1 MDRATQHL
9 YREAPFPFTNFRA
22 GQRELARSVYR
33 AVQNKF
39 NLFVEAPTGMGKT
52 LATLYAA
59 IKALPL
65 ISDGK
70 IFYVTAKTPGRFAAQ
85 DALQKLRDTGVQVR
99 SVSLTAKA
107 KIRFAADPSGCDAGT
122 CPFRKGYCPI
132 VVAQEPNRW
141 ELDSPPGNP
150 NVSKPDAQQVYE
162 ILLKMLDRWNA
173 HDIEG
178 YMEVYWK
185 SPELLVVVDSEQFNG
200 WQQLHD
206 SYLNGYPDRNAMGFI
221 QPKRIQV
228 KLLKPDLALPLT
240 WWSVT
245 FPSSKQSVVGNST
258 MNLQKFNDGWKIV
271 ASHTSAAQI

>member
-1 MDRATQHL
+1 L
-9 YREAPFPFTNFRA
+9 
-22 GQRELARSVYR
+22 
-33 AVQNKF
+33 
-39 NLFVEAPTGMGKT
+39 
-52 LATLYAA
+52 
-59 IKALPL
+59 
-65 ISDGK
+65 K
-70 IFYVTAKTPGRFAAQ
+70 IFIGLLALFAF
-85 DALQKLRDTGVQVR
+85 V
-99 SVSLTAKA
+99 
-107 KIRFAADPSGCDAGT
+107 F
-122 CPFRKGYCPI
+122 CPA
-132 VVAQEPNRW
+132 VVGQERNGW
-141 ELDSPPGNP
+141 ELDSLPGNP
-150 NVSKPDAQQVYE
+150 NGSKPDAQKVYE

-228 KLLKPDLALPLT
+228 KLLKPDLALALT

-271 ASHTSAAQI
+271 ASHTSIAQI